1 MNKMKSSENSST
13 SDKQI
18 APAAPSPSCN
28 RLKPKHVGLFIAIA
42 ILSLLADLG
51 LKSYAFNKVAGE
63 PVTLNAEDAPYFG
76 VPHHDPTTLIPGV
89 LNLQLTA
96 NEGAIFGI
104 GKGSRW
110 VFVIVS
116 VFAVGFVGRIFW
128 TSDARMRLFHV
139 ALALILA
146 GALGNL
152 YDRVLYGLVRDM
164 LHLFPNTDLPG
175 ELTWPGGARG
185 LYPWIFNLADVQLLA
200 GVVVVIWVTWRHT
213 PAKPTGD
220 TKPAK

>member
-1 MNKMKSSENSST
+1 M
-13 SDKQI
+13 
-18 APAAPSPSCN
+18 A
-28 RLKPKHVGLFIAIA
+28 VVLFLAVVVVC
-42 ILSLLADLG
+42 LSADLG
-51 LKSYAFNKVAGE
+51 LKYYAFRFVAHA
-63 PVTLNAEDAPYFG
+63 PVVLNAQDPPYFG
-76 VPHHDPTTLIPGV
+76 VPSQYEPTRLLPGV

-116 VFAVGFVGRIFW
+116 VFAVGFVGRVFW
-128 TSDARMRLFHV
+128 RSDARMRLFHV

-164 LHLFPNTDLPG
+164 LHLFPNADLPG
-175 ELTWPGGARG
+175 GLTWPGGARG
-185 LYPWIFNLADVQLLA
+185 LYPWIFNLADVELLC
-200 GVVVVIWVTWRHT
+200 GVLLVLWVTWCHA
-213 PAKPTGD
+213 PQ
-220 TKPAK
+220 TKDPQQTSSNQ